1 MITNECLDE
10 IKGGERPTMS
20 EEVDVE
26 RRKAGAFT
34 RAAGLMTNSSTVSSR
49 VWSFKISCSTLRSRG
64 KCMGAQKRIL
74 EMICVERI
82 AP

>member
-26 RRKAGAFT
+26 RRKAGAFA
-34 RAAGLMTNSSTVSSR
+34 RADDKQLYCLVS
-49 VWSFKISCSTLRSRG
+49 
-64 KCMGAQKRIL
+64 CMVVQNFL
-74 EMICVERI
+74 HRI
-82 AP
+82 AISWRMNGRSEENT